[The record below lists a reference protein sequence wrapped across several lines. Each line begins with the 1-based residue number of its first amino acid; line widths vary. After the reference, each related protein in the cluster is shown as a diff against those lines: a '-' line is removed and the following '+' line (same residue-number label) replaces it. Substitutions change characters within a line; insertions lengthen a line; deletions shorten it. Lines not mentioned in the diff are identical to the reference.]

1 MNFNSALIF
10 GANNVIVGLD
20 QVVDGYTGVQH
31 RLRTRIGNEPIQE
44 GTSISDHAESEP
56 DVVALIGWVSNF
68 NGINRPV
75 EAFGHLRRIMK
86 ALTIVTVI
94 TEWHTYRSAIII
106 RADASTRGRG
116 MRLELEIQEVRF
128 VPAPAPSYDTL
139 GFEEARRYVPRPFV
153 NRPNPYSRSSVP
165 GLAATGQG
173 ESALTRSGVLA
184 PVSRADSE
192 PSRRTAGATILADT
206 TSQINASRHNARRYA
221 RQAAEAA
228 ALGTLDGT
236 REAERLRRQSTRQI
250 RVAAEVAEQRQAEID
265 RGFVLAISEA
275 AVERL
280 QEVATTQVDR
290 RGNVNDT
297 RRQKR
302 KALAAAAEARNL
314 GFDSEADRILAEAS
328 ALNIDLP
335 PDAQR
340 AADQAAGL
348 LTSLGVP

>member
-44 GTSISDHAESEP
+44 GTPISDHAESEP

-68 NGINRPV
+68 DGINRPV
-75 EAFGHLRRIMK
+75 EAFGNLRRIMK
-86 ALTIVTVI
+86 AHTIVTVI
-94 TEWHTYRSAIII
+94 TEWQTYRTAIIT
-106 RADASTRGRG
+106 RVDASTRGRG

-128 VPAPAPSYDTL
+128 VPPPAPSYDTL
-139 GFEEARRYVPRPFV
+139 GFQEARRYVERPFV
-153 NRPNPYSRSSVP
+153 LRTSPYAPIRASERVI
-165 GLAATGQG
+165 QG
-173 ESALTRSGVLA
+173 EYAITRGGAGTVINEAARASGA
-184 PVSRADSE
+184 R
-192 PSRRTAGATILADT
+192 ILADS

-228 ALGTLDGT
+228 ALGTLDGA

-302 KALAAAAEARNL
+302 KALEAAAEARNL

-348 LTSLGVP
+348 LTSLGIP